1 MHHMSQPIPPLW
13 RIAVSSTAGA
23 PQSKRWK
30 KKFNFVAA
38 ISGRY
43 FRVRFWWGLWRR
55 SRLGLCWWEGFLG
68 SILVVGGAVGLGYS
82 GGWGFL
88 GSSAVAAAAMI
99 AQLFSGGGGGYGC
112 SAMVVGCLGDPSWI
126 HEIDLIEIDRYL
138 RLVPL
143 ISLVHKF
150 RMQFFFITA
159 TDLFG
164 FCSSQTGQ
172 RHNYGGILE
181 GEKEKLNI
189 ELQRSRTN
197 KDVKQCQL
205 IEHLIDVTENV
216 VNELPG
222 KNLKKLVVNEPAYV
236 ISGYVTNA
244 NSGIKTWK
252 NRFNLSGKL
261 IFSIVAKSLV

>member
-1 MHHMSQPIPPLW
+1 MAANAAYWCYHYGRAFAKKRVIEVHFSDIHACFKIPCTICSNRFIHDGELLSHQE
-13 RIAVSSTAGA
+13 AVH
-23 PQSKRWK
+23 
-30 KKFNFVAA
+30 AA
-38 ISGRY
+38 
-43 FRVRFWWGLWRR
+43 
-55 SRLGLCWWEGFLG
+55 
-68 SILVVGGAVGLGYS
+68 VVGAKN
-82 GGWGFL
+82 
-88 GSSAVAAAAMI
+88 
-99 AQLFSGGGGGYGC
+99 
-112 SAMVVGCLGDPSWI
+112 
-126 HEIDLIEIDRYL
+126 R
-138 RLVPL
+138 
-143 ISLVHKF
+143 HKKPKMNRKPKMNQPKI
-150 RMQFFFITA
+150 RMPK
-159 TDLFG
+159 
-164 FCSSQTGQ
+164 
-172 RHNYGGILE
+172 RHLNST